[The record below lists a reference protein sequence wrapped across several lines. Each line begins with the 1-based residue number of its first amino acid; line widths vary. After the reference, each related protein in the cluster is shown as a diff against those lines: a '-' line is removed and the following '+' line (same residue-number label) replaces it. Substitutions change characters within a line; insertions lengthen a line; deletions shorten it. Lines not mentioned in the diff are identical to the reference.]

1 MKILTLIIVM
11 LTVSNVSHAQQ
22 GQSERKEFSGESYK
36 HKISKHAKTKHP
48 KFYRQILGKKYINE
62 AEITKDQ
69 VSKLKQEFAVVE
81 QQMREISSQILE
93 SARKQAQISVRVLT
107 TPGDEGKD
115 MIEMTEHIGQLRTN
129 QAKLQVSLLMII
141 RDNLEPRQCAKVVE
155 LMKKERQLV
164 HGRKK
169 FKRNIKSDIEQKI
182 ID

>member
-22 GQSERKEFSGESYK
+22 GQSEKKKFLGESYK
-36 HKISKHAKTKHP
+36 HKISMHAKNKRP
-48 KFYRQILGKKYINE
+48 NFYRQILSKKYINA
-62 AEITKDQ
+62 AEITIDQ
-69 VSKLKQEFAVVE
+69 VGKLKQEFAVID
-81 QQMREISSQILE
+81 QQMKKISSQIQV

-115 MIEMTEHIGQLRTN
+115 MIEMTEYIGQLRTN

-169 FKRNIKSDIEQKI
+169 IKRNIKSDIEQKI